1 MTDWWMAREFH
12 NDPAGLL
19 FWVFWVVFSITL
31 HELGHG
37 WAAIRAGD
45 RTPIDTGHMTW
56 NPVVHMGSMSLL
68 LFALVGIAWG
78 SMPVNPSR
86 FRRTI
91 DDAIVAAAG
100 PAMNLGL
107 AAICFVLGMLW
118 QAYATG
124 ASAVPSHIWRL
135 VDTFLTKGVYLN
147 VALMMLNLIP
157 LPPLDGSVILA
168 TFSRGYRRLIG
179 GQNAMY
185 LGMIAFGVVFLTAR
199 VWLWPTA
206 GYASGAL
213 MTDAATRL
221 PGAAPPGAQVDRMLQ
236 SLTESERRA
245 IVEELERAADRVRRD
260 SPPAQSPPR

>member
-12 NDPAGLL
+12 SNPAGLL

-45 RTPIDTGHMTW
+45 RTPIETGHMTW
-56 NPVVHMGSMSLL
+56 NPVVHMGPMSLL

-78 SMPVNPSR
+78 SMPVSPSR

-107 AAICFVLGMLW
+107 ALLCFLLGMLW

-124 ASAVPSHIWRL
+124 AQAVPSRVWFL
-135 VDTFLTKGVYLN
+135 VDMFLRKGVYLN
-147 VALMMLNLIP
+147 VALLLLNLIP
-157 LPPLDGSVILA
+157 APPLDGSVILG
-168 TFSRGYRRLIG
+168 TFVRGYRRLVG
-179 GQNAMY
+179 GQNGAY
-185 LGMIAFGVVFLTAR
+185 LAMIAFGVVFLTAR
-199 VWLWPTA
+199 VWLWPPA
-206 GYASGAL
+206 RYASEIA
-213 MTDAATRL
+213 MSEAAVRL
-221 PGAAPPGAQVDRMLQ
+221 PGAAPLEAQVLRVYGGM
-236 SLTESERRA
+236 SEEQKREAIRELMRA
-245 IVEELERAADRVRRD
+245 MRD
-260 SPPAQSPPR
+260 APSAGGG